1 MANRKLK
8 VELELD
14 TAKAKAQA
22 KSLAETAGGGSSSSG
37 GASRLG
43 AALDKAAKSAE
54 KSASSFDGMNGKA
67 AQLTRGF
74 AGIAVGMATSYAA
87 NYVTNPNARAG
98 LEYTGSAVTGAV
110 GGAMMAGPIGAALG
124 GLAGVLKTYM
134 AKEGEKSAMSKD
146 FETGE
151 AVYAATYRDN
161 QKFKELSST
170 KEGTDIAGN
179 LSKVKEM
186 LDNYAKSAAKFVE
199 QIRAE
204 MKKANPDK
212 ELIAKLQRNLNYA
225 RQQIGRYEN
234 LQDTLE
240 TQLDVPKN
248 DRESFSSLDS
258 LTKVGG
264 YFYGTGPKA
273 EAEATPA
280 TASRSRVPAFSGFS
294 VGPTATQ
301 DISFG
306 GTDVSDP
313 VQDAI
318 KTATEEQ
325 ASTSND
331 ILAVLGEI
339 ENAIKGKDGSTW
351 Q

>member
-8 VELELD
+8 VELELE
-14 TAKAKAQA
+14 TARAKAQA
-22 KSLAETAGGGSSSSG
+22 KSLAETAGGGSASSAG
-37 GASRLG
+37 GARLG

-54 KSASSFDGMNGKA
+54 KTASSFDGMNGKA

-74 AGIAVGMATSYAA
+74 AGIAVGMATSYAS
-87 NYVTNPNARAG
+87 NYVTNPNAKAG

-110 GGAMMAGPIGAALG
+110 GGAMMAGPIGAAIG

-134 AKEGEKSAMSKD
+134 EKEGEKSAMSKD

-179 LSKVKEM
+179 LAKVKEM
-186 LDNYAKSAAKFVE
+186 LDSYAKSAAAFVE

-212 ELIAKLQRNLNYA
+212 ELIAKLQRNLNYS
-225 RQQIGRYEN
+225 RSQIARYEG

-240 TQLDVPKN
+240 SLDTKQN
-248 DRESFSSLDS
+248 DRESTTALDALS
-258 LTKVGG
+258 KVGG
-264 YFYGTGPKA
+264 FGYNAKPKA
-273 EAEATPA
+273 ETAEATAGA
-280 TASRSRVPAFSGFS
+280 TFHSRVPAFSGFS
-294 VGPTATQ
+294 VGATPTQ

-306 GTDVSDP
+306 DPTPQTDITDEVAQNIREEQLATLEDILK
-313 VQDAI
+313 AI
-318 KTATEEQ
+318 KE
-325 ASTSND
+325 
-331 ILAVLGEI
+331 
-339 ENAIKGKDGSTW
+339 KGGATW

>member
-8 VELELD
+8 VELELE
-14 TAKAKAQA
+14 TARAKAQA
-22 KSLAETAGGGSSSSG
+22 KSLAETAGGGSASSAG
-37 GASRLG
+37 GARLG

-54 KSASSFDGMNGKA
+54 KTASSFDGMNGRA

-87 NYVTNPNARAG
+87 NYVTNPNAKAG

-110 GGAMMAGPIGAALG
+110 GGAMMAGPIGAAIG

-134 AKEGEKSAMSKD
+134 DKSGEKSAMSKD

-179 LSKVKEM
+179 LAKVKEM
-186 LDNYAKSAAKFVE
+186 LDSYAKSAAAFVE

-212 ELIAKLQRNLNYA
+212 ELIAKLQRNLNYS
-225 RQQIGRYEN
+225 RSQIARYEG

-240 TQLDVPKN
+240 SLDTKQN
-248 DRESFSSLDS
+248 DRESTTALDALS
-258 LTKVGG
+258 KVGG
-264 YFYGTGPKA
+264 FGYNAKPKA
-273 EAEATPA
+273 ETAEATAGA
-280 TASRSRVPAFSGFS
+280 TFHSRVPAFSGFS
-294 VGPTATQ
+294 VGATPTQ

-306 GTDVSDP
+306 DPTPQTDIADEVAQNVRED
-313 VQDAI
+313 QL
-318 KTATEEQ
+318 
-325 ASTSND
+325 STLRD
-331 ILAVLGEI
+331 ILEELKKQEGT
-339 ENAIKGKDGSTW
+339 TW

>member
-43 AALDKAAKSAE
+43 ASLDKAAKSAE
-54 KSASSFDGMNGKA
+54 KTASSFDGMNGKA

-74 AGIAVGMATSYAA
+74 AGIAVGMATSYAS
-87 NYVTNPNARAG
+87 NYVTNPNAKAG
-98 LEYTGSAVTGAV
+98 LEYTGSAVTGAI
-110 GGAMMAGPIGAALG
+110 GGAMLAGPIGAAIG

-199 QIRAE
+199 QIREE

-212 ELIAKLQRNLNYA
+212 ELIAKLQRNLNYS
-225 RQQIGRYEN
+225 RSQIARYEG

-240 TQLDVPKN
+240 SLDTKQN
-248 DRESFSSLDS
+248 DRASTTALDS
-258 LTKVGG
+258 LAKVGG

-280 TASRSRVPAFSGFS
+280 TASRSRIPAFSGFS
-294 VGPTATQ
+294 VAATPTQ
-301 DISFG
+301 DITFG
-306 GTDVSDP
+306 DPTPQTDIADEVAQNIREEQLATLEDILK
-313 VQDAI
+313 AI
-318 KTATEEQ
+318 KE
-325 ASTSND
+325 
-331 ILAVLGEI
+331 
-339 ENAIKGKDGSTW
+339 KGGATW

>member
-8 VELELD
+8 VELELE
-14 TAKAKAQA
+14 TARAKAQA
-22 KSLAETAGGGSSSSG
+22 KSLAETAGGGSSSSAG
-37 GASRLG
+37 GARLG

-54 KSASSFDGMNGKA
+54 KTASSFDGMNGKA

-74 AGIAVGMATSYAA
+74 AGIAVGMATSYAS
-87 NYVTNPNARAG
+87 NYVTNPNAKAG
-98 LEYTGSAVTGAV
+98 LEYTGSAVTGAI
-110 GGAMMAGPIGAALG
+110 GGAMMAGPIGAAIG

-134 AKEGEKSAMSKD
+134 EKEGEKSAMSKD

-179 LSKVKEM
+179 LAKVKEM
-186 LDNYAKSAAKFVE
+186 LDNYAKSAATFVE
-199 QIRAE
+199 KIRAE

-212 ELIAKLQRNLNYA
+212 ELIAKLQRNLNYS
-225 RQQIGRYEN
+225 RSQIARYEN

-240 TQLDVPKN
+240 SVIDKDETKN
-248 DRESFSSLDS
+248 DRESFSALDS

-280 TASRSRVPAFSGFS
+280 AASRSRIPAFSGFS
-294 VGPTATQ
+294 VAATPTQ

-306 GTDVSDP
+306 DAAPATDVADEAAQN
-313 VQDAI
+313 VREDQL
-318 KTATEEQ
+318 
-325 ASTSND
+325 STLRD
-331 ILAVLGEI
+331 ILEELKKQEGT
-339 ENAIKGKDGSTW
+339 TW